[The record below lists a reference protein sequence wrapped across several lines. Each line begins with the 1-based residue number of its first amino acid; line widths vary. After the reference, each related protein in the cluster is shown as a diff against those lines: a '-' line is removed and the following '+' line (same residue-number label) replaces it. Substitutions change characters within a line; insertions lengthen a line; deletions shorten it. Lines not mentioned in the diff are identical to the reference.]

1 MLDNA
6 FNTLLFLHSRPA
18 TISRNGST
26 PITGNI
32 RAAPSNYYRNLEGP
46 SDIVVRGREFVISKL
61 QLDAASFPTPRRGD
75 QLAFTDIGT
84 LTITEVREMYN
95 LGGEIMGF
103 RVRTN

>member
-6 FNTLLFLHSRPA
+6 FNILLNLHSKPV
-18 TISRNGST
+18 TISRRSSPPLTGS
-26 PITGNI
+26 I

-46 SDIVVRGREFVISKL
+46 SDIVVKGREFVISKL
-61 QLDAASFPTPRRGD
+61 ALDAVTYPEPKRGD
-75 QLAFTDIGT
+75 QLTFSDIGT

-95 LGGEIMGF
+95 LGGNIMGY